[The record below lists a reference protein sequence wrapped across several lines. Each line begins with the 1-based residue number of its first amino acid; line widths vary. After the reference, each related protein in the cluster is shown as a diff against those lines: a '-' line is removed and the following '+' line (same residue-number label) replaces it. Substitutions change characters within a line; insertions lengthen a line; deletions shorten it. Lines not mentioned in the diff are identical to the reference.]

1 MSNIGNF
8 FKFGNRLVTQF
19 KFILQSTVSVYMYI
33 LYTSYLVT
41 MLPYKTIPIGKSLYT
56 ILNYGIFG
64 NLVTRA
70 FIKHRQSNLQS
81 YQMVTKGILEV
92 TEYVERFSL

>member
-19 KFILQSTVSVYMYI
+19 KFILQFTVSVYIHI
-33 LYTSYLVT
+33 LYTSYQVT
-41 MLPYKTIPIGKSLYT
+41 KLLHKTIPIGKSLYT
-56 ILNYGIFG
+56 MLNCSIFG

-70 FIKHRQSNLQS
+70 FFTYRQSNLQS
-81 YQMVTKGILEV
+81 YLMVTLPILEGN
-92 TEYVERFSL
+92 